1 MRVKH
6 VRKCKFIWSVKMYS
20 ICFLFKKFSHGSL
33 LKEFIPQ
40 LNFKHFFSFLKLK
53 PKPYNKGSQTMV

>member
-1 MRVKH
+1 
-6 VRKCKFIWSVKMYS
+6 MYS